1 MQDARATGGDVT
13 ADDMVDEGVVIEALP
28 RALYRVER
36 TSHERIVA
44 HASRDPR
51 RNFVWILVGDRVS
64 VARAPR
70 NRARGRIMVRV
81 EAGLG

>member
-28 RALYRVER
+28 RALYRVELA
-36 TSHERIVA
+36 SHERIVA
-44 HASRDPR
+44 HA
-51 RNFVWILVGDRVS
+51 WILVVDRVS